1 MKFKTSA
8 LALLGVIAALV
19 CGGVPVVASA
29 AGANNDKFSFYPT
42 ASAAAVYVDNMIA
55 SGKGADVQVNTVGE
69 AAGAAGYID
78 LDVVDATVSDWQ
90 SFLQSDGSTN
100 ATVYTYDAFAAHMKD
115 GGDTDNIATY
125 LVEYGRF
132 GRLLSNLGLDATG
145 DSGMG
150 NGMRQLSGYLLK
162 GVWYIANGADS
173 VVKWCLEAL
182 QTLNPFNFLRNVA
195 IGQGSQGAVG
205 SIHETNNSYIAGSAG
220 SGDLSG
226 AAGSLMTI
234 TGVKQIVDFLAK
246 VYNLAYRNA
255 WLVIVPLFA
264 VLFAF
269 VLLATRNRGHAK
281 SLGRRVLLVILI
293 VGAFVPMWGTM
304 YTAVLDNMIRA
315 VNSDEMTQGDISPA
329 NRVVLSTLVNT
340 GAWAQTGFDTSFLT
354 GDNALRADTD
364 NLKVGS
370 DSVEVPSATPK
381 ASTVNNIR
389 DIALTINKHVMDLG
403 DDDISSDNA
412 TMNADNADNADKKVT
427 SGALAIGG
435 EGDGS
440 SNAAYNAAESLL
452 NSYIDGSMYEASA
465 YDSYI
470 KGAAGVDGPALAEW
484 LQATSNPEAYA
495 EGLATL
501 RGNDSKEGPT
511 VTDEG
516 LLLGRPPQRANS
528 VDGNTQLTELYDQ
541 LANLNGSDDA
551 NKQKIIDAI
560 MEILQKENDTS
571 KNDGSDAEQLQSLQ
585 FFGSSVGGAPISDT
599 IPKGDLRY
607 ADGAWTGSLS
617 AVGTYN
623 FLNTRFDENG
633 YTVYSSPNSPN
644 MQSRV
649 SHYATSLAGGS
660 VLGIL
665 VMANSVVLLL
675 AIGITAIVYGVSL
688 LFSNLSRSAKMLVS
702 LPTASLGFMGS
713 VARVLIVAMMMIVEV
728 IATAILYVVMRS
740 LLYVVNNVMVAML
753 GNAVMDALG
762 NAHFTVLFT
771 PLMLIIST
779 ILFIIYIV
787 MAIRVRGAITGA
799 MGEALESLANRIT
812 GVQSKDAPSNALG
825 KIAQGALIGGGLM
838 AGAGG
843 ASGMLGAGALAG
855 AGAGIL
861 SGMGHEQGGINGDQI
876 VDMNATDSNVDNGSQ
891 TQNQTNNAGNTDNNL
906 DKNAG
911 DNAFMAAASGIEG
924 GARQAGLGLVT
935 GDVTG
940 TMSAMD
946 SDAVDSAAFRM
957 GSDDLGSANRV
968 DDETYGD
975 VANMGDAYADSMQA
989 DSASASSAQA
999 DYMDGSSA
1007 DATAYG
1013 ESSAG
1018 DSQMTTSGFD
1028 SDGTAPASS
1037 IEATNASASEASA
1050 EGRMDADI
1058 FAAADA
1064 GQALTRDASF
1074 DASQAELSG
1083 TSSDATNYAQT
1094 AYGDGRMDGDASL
1107 SAYAGDVDSSA
1118 YAGDA
1123 SASLTGDGGQVTNYG
1138 ATEAGDGHMTGDGS
1152 LYGAMYANGA
1162 MTGDM
1167 SGHMDADGDLHG
1179 SMAADA
1185 EMHGM
1190 VDANA
1195 SSDMFGG
1202 RGVMQ
1207 PMGDQTSMYDVH
1219 GDQAFQDVNMRPDQ
1233 MASQDNMFDA
1243 DLGDVTADAEGM
1255 QATLEGD
1262 AAPGADQLFDA
1273 DYSQD
1278 SAMYGYSE
1286 VDGSGRQS
1294 MDAAQSGTLEAAPT
1308 ISDHGVATGNAAH
1321 MESPLGDDAGRAT
1334 ETIYGGG
1341 SSFTRS
1347 SSYQQSLGDEPV
1359 DGLSGMQSS
1368 TAALRDAGVSG
1379 SAGAMFG
1386 GSSYTGGTVNVAT
1399 GGVSAGMGR
1408 AGAVQG
1414 RGPAPMNSSSAVP
1427 SGGDSGLAAAE
1438 RRARE
1443 RLAAMGIEGS
1453 VQGGDAAMRPS
1464 TFEHLANEGD
1474 NGSLNA

>member
-1 MKFKTSA
+1 MHVKFKTSA
-8 LALLGVIAALV
+8 LALLGVVVALV
-19 CGGVPVVASA
+19 CGGVPVVAFA
-29 AGANNDKFSFYPT
+29 AGTSAEKFSFYPT

-55 SGKGADVQVNTVGE
+55 SGKGGDVQVNTVGE

-78 LDVVDATVSDWQ
+78 LDVLDQTVASWQ

-132 GRLLSNLGLDATG
+132 GRILSNLGLDATG
-145 DSGMG
+145 DSGMT

-173 VVKWCLEAL
+173 VVKWCFEAL

-195 IGQGSQGAVG
+195 VGNGSLGD
-205 SIHETNNSYIAGSAG
+205 AGSVAEDNNDYLNGAAG
-220 SGDLSG
+220 HGGLSG
-226 AAGSLMTI
+226 AAADLMRI
-234 TGVKQIVDFLAK
+234 DGVSYIVDFLAQ

-255 WLVIVPLFA
+255 WFVMIPLFG
-264 VLFAF
+264 VLLAF
-269 VLLATRNRGHAK
+269 VILATRNRGHAK
-281 SLGRRVLLVILI
+281 SLGRRVLLMVFI
-293 VGAFVPMWGTM
+293 VGLFVPMWGM
-304 YTAVLDNMIRA
+304 AYTAVLDKMLGA
-315 VNSDEMTQGDISPA
+315 VETDTMQDGDVSPA
-329 NRVVLSTLVNT
+329 NRVVLSTLVDT
-340 GAWAQTGFDTSFLT
+340 AGWARTGFDTSFLSDT
-354 GDNALRADTD
+354 PIRSGLDPVKVGSGSVTVPNAIPSAQTLNNIRGIALAINKHVND
-364 NLKVGS
+364 LGS
-370 DSVEVPSATPK
+370 DSVSA
-381 ASTVNNIR
+381 SNG
-389 DIALTINKHVMDLG
+389 TISG
-403 DDDISSDNA
+403 
-412 TMNADNADNADKKVT
+412 
-427 SGALAIGG
+427 SGALAL
-435 EGDGS
+435 GDG
-440 SNAAYNAAESLL
+440 NVAADKSHYVAENLL
-452 NSYIDGSMYEASA
+452 NSYIDGSMYEAAA

-470 KGAAGVDGPALAEW
+470 KGSAGADGPALAEW

-501 RGNDSKEGPT
+501 RGNDSEEGPK

-541 LANLNGSDDA
+541 LANLNDSDDA
-551 NKQKIIDAI
+551 SRQEIIDAI
-560 MEILQKENDTS
+560 MEILQKESDTS

-585 FFGSSVGGAPISDT
+585 FFGSSVGGAPISDA
-599 IPKGDLRY
+599 IPKGDLTW
-607 ADGAWTGSLS
+607 DPGTGTWTGSLS

-633 YTVYSSPNSPN
+633 YTVYSSQNSPN

-649 SHYATSLAGGS
+649 SHYATGLAGGS

-713 VARVLIVAMMMIVEV
+713 IARVLIVAMMMIVEV
-728 IATAILYVVMRS
+728 IATGILYIVMRS
-740 LLYVVNNVMVAML
+740 LLYALNNALVALL
-753 GNAVMDALG
+753 GDAVLSLVGNNAVSM
-762 NAHFTVLFT
+762 LFT

-825 KIAQGALIGGGLM
+825 KLAQGALIGGGLM

-861 SGMGHEQGGINGDQI
+861 SGMGHEQGSINGDQI
-876 VDMNATDSNVDNGSQ
+876 VDMNAAESNVDNGSQ

-911 DNAFMAAASGIEG
+911 DNAFMAAASGVEG

-935 GDVTG
+935 GNVMG

-946 SDAVDSAAFRM
+946 SDTGNSVASRM
-957 GSDDLGSANRV
+957 ASDDLGSANRV

-999 DYMDGSSA
+999 DYMDGSSTE
-1007 DATAYG
+1007 ATAYG

-1028 SDGTAPASS
+1028 SAGTVPASS
-1037 IEATNASASEASA
+1037 IEAMNVSASEASA

-1074 DASQAELSG
+1074 DASQAGLSSA
-1083 TSSDATNYAQT
+1083 SSDATNYAQT

-1123 SASLTGDGGQVTNYG
+1123 SASLTGESSQATNYG
-1138 ATEAGDGHMTGDGS
+1138 ATEAGDGSMAGDGS
-1152 LYGAMYANGA
+1152 LYGAMHANGA
-1162 MTGDM
+1162 MAGDM
-1167 SGHMDADGDLHG
+1167 SGHMSADGDLYGQMSADG
-1179 SMAADA
+1179 SMSADA
-1185 EMHGM
+1185 ELHGM

-1195 SSDMFGG
+1195 SRDTFDG

-1219 GDQAFQDVNMRPDQ
+1219 GDQAFQDVDMRPDQ
-1233 MASQDNMFDA
+1233 MASQDNMLNA
-1243 DLGDVTADAEGM
+1243 ELGDVTADAEGM

-1286 VDGSGRQS
+1286 IDGAGRQS
-1294 MDAAQSGTLEAAPT
+1294 MDVAQSGMAEAAPT
-1308 ISDHGVATGNAAH
+1308 ISDHGVAAGDAAR
-1321 MESPLGDDAGRAT
+1321 MESPLGDNAGRAT
-1334 ETIYGGG
+1334 ETVYGGG

-1347 SSYQQSLGDEPV
+1347 SGYQQSLGAEPV
-1359 DGLSGMQSS
+1359 NGPSGMQSN
-1368 TAALRDAGVSG
+1368 AAAPRDAGVSG
-1379 SAGAMFG
+1379 SASAMFG
-1386 GSSYTGGTVNVAT
+1386 GSPYTGGTVNVAA
-1399 GGVSAGMGR
+1399 GGGSAGMGR

-1414 RGPAPMNSSSAVP
+1414 RGPAPMNSASTVP
-1427 SGGDSGLAAAE
+1427 SGGSGLAAAE

-1443 RLAAMGIEGS
+1443 RLAAMGIEGPA
-1453 VQGGDAAMRPS
+1453 QGGDAAMRPPA
-1464 TFEHLANEGD
+1464 FEHLTNEGGS
-1474 NGSLNA
+1474 GSLNA

>member
-1 MKFKTSA
+1 MHVKFKTSA
-8 LALLGVIAALV
+8 LALLGVVVALV

-69 AAGAAGYID
+69 AAGSAGYID

-100 ATVYTYDAFAAHMKD
+100 ATVYTYDAFAAHTKD

-125 LVEYGRF
+125 LIEYGRF
-132 GRLLSNLGLDATG
+132 GRLLSNLGLDNTG
-145 DSGMG
+145 DSGMM

-173 VVKWCLEAL
+173 VVKWCFEAL

-195 IGQGSQGAVG
+195 VGNGSFGDVG
-205 SIHETNNSYIAGSAG
+205 SVAEGNNFY
-220 SGDLSG
+220 LSG
-226 AAGSLMTI
+226 AAGQGGLSGAAADLMGI
-234 TGVKQIVDFLAK
+234 ESVSYIVNFLAQ

-255 WLVIVPLFA
+255 WLVMIPLFG

-269 VLLATRNRGHAK
+269 VILATRNRGHAR
-281 SLGRRVLLVILI
+281 SLGRRVLLMVLI
-293 VGAFVPMWGTM
+293 VGLFVPMWGVA
-304 YTAVLDNMIRA
+304 YTAVLDKMLGA
-315 VNSDEMTQGDISPA
+315 VETDTMQDGDVSPA
-329 NRVVLSTLVNT
+329 NRVVLSTLVDT
-340 GAWAQTGFDTSFLT
+340 AGWAQTGFDTSFLSAT
-354 GDNALRADTD
+354 PIQSTLDSV
-364 NLKVGS
+364 KVGS
-370 DSVEVPSATPK
+370 GSVIVPSATPS
-381 ASTVNNIR
+381 AQTVNNIR
-389 DIALTINKHVMDLG
+389 DIALAINMHVNGLDSGSVNASNGTIAG
-403 DDDISSDNA
+403 
-412 TMNADNADNADKKVT
+412 
-427 SGALAIGG
+427 SGALAL
-435 EGDGS
+435 GDA
-440 SNAAYNAAESLL
+440 NVAADESRDVAENLL
-452 NSYIDGSMYEASA
+452 NSYIDGSMYEAAA

-501 RGNDSKEGPT
+501 RGNDSKEGLT

-541 LANLNGSDDA
+541 LANLNDSDDA
-551 NKQKIIDAI
+551 GKQKIIDAI
-560 MEILQKENDTS
+560 MEILQKESDTS

-585 FFGSSVGGAPISDT
+585 FFGSSVGGAPISDV
-599 IPKGDLRY
+599 IPKGDLTWDSGTGVW
-607 ADGAWTGSLS
+607 AGSLS

-633 YTVYSSPNSPN
+633 YTVYSSQNSPN

-649 SHYATSLAGGS
+649 SHYATGLAGGS

-702 LPTASLGFMGS
+702 LPMASLGFMGS
-713 VARVLIVAMMMIVEV
+713 IARVLIVAMMMIVEV
-728 IATAILYVVMRS
+728 IATGILYIVMRS
-740 LLYVVNNVMVAML
+740 LLYALNDALVALL
-753 GNAVMDALG
+753 GNAVAGLVG
-762 NAHFTVLFT
+762 NNPFSTLFT

-861 SGMGHEQGGINGDQI
+861 SGMGREQGGINGDQI
-876 VDMNATDSNVDNGSQ
+876 VDMNATESNVDNGSQ

-911 DNAFMAAASGIEG
+911 DNAFMAAASSVEG

-946 SDAVDSAAFRM
+946 SDAVDSATSRM
-957 GSDDLGSANRV
+957 ASDDLGSANRV

-1028 SDGTAPASS
+1028 SDGTVPASS

-1064 GQALTRDASF
+1064 GQAFTRDASF
-1074 DASQAELSG
+1074 DASQAGLSG

-1118 YAGDA
+1118 YTGDA
-1123 SASLTGDGGQVTNYG
+1123 SASLTGEGGQATNYG
-1138 ATEAGDGHMTGDGS
+1138 ATEAGDGRMAGDGS

-1185 EMHGM
+1185 ELIGM
-1190 VDANA
+1190 ADANA

-1233 MASQDNMFDA
+1233 MASQDNMFNA

-1308 ISDHGVATGNAAH
+1308 ISDHGVATGDAAH

-1334 ETIYGGG
+1334 ETVYGGG
-1341 SSFTRS
+1341 SSVTRS
-1347 SSYQQSLGDEPV
+1347 SSYQQSLGDESV
-1359 DGLSGMQSS
+1359 NGLSGMQSS
-1368 TAALRDAGVSG
+1368 TVSSRDAGVSG

-1386 GSSYTGGTVNVAT
+1386 GSPYTGGTVNVAT
-1399 GGVSAGMGR
+1399 SGGSAGMGR

-1414 RGPAPMNSSSAVP
+1414 RGPAPMMRASAVP

-1443 RLAAMGIEGS
+1443 RLAAMGIEGP

>member
-1 MKFKTSA
+1 MHVKFKTSA
-8 LALLGVIAALV
+8 LAFLGVIVALV

-42 ASAAAVYVDNMIA
+42 ASAAAIYVDNMIA

-115 GGDTDNIATY
+115 GGNTDNVATY

-226 AAGSLMTI
+226 AASSLMGI

-293 VGAFVPMWGTM
+293 VGVFVPMWGTM

-340 GAWAQTGFDTSFLT
+340 GAWAQTGFDTSFLM
-354 GDNALRADTD
+354 GGNALRADTD

-370 DSVEVPSATPK
+370 DSVAVPSATPK

-389 DIALTINKHVMDLG
+389 DIALTINKHVMGLG
-403 DDDISSDNA
+403 NGDISSDNA
-412 TMNADNADNADKKVT
+412 TMNTDKGIT

-528 VDGNTQLTELYDQ
+528 VDGNTQLTKLYDQ

-560 MEILQKENDTS
+560 MEILQKESDTS

-607 ADGAWTGSLS
+607 EDGAWTGSLS

-946 SDAVDSAAFRM
+946 SDAADSAASRM

-989 DSASASSAQA
+989 DSASVSSAQA

-1018 DSQMTTSGFD
+1018 DSQMTMSGFD

-1074 DASQAELSG
+1074 DALQAGLSG

-1123 SASLTGDGGQVTNYG
+1123 SASLTGEGGQATNYG
-1138 ATEAGDGHMTGDGS
+1138 ATEAGDGRMAGDGS
-1152 LYGAMYANGA
+1152 FYGAMYANGA
-1162 MTGDM
+1162 MTDDM
-1167 SGHMDADGDLHG
+1167 NGHMDADGDLHG
-1179 SMAADA
+1179 SMDADA
-1185 EMHGM
+1185 ELHGM
-1190 VDANA
+1190 ADANA

-1273 DYSQD
+1273 DYLQD

-1294 MDAAQSGTLEAAPT
+1294 MDAVQSGTLETAPT
-1308 ISDHGVATGNAAH
+1308 ISDHGVATGAAAH

-1334 ETIYGGG
+1334 ETVYGGG
-1341 SSFTRS
+1341 
-1347 SSYQQSLGDEPV
+1347 
-1359 DGLSGMQSS
+1359 
-1368 TAALRDAGVSG
+1368 
-1379 SAGAMFG
+1379 
-1386 GSSYTGGTVNVAT
+1386 
-1399 GGVSAGMGR
+1399 SAGMGR

-1414 RGPAPMNSSSAVP
+1414 RGPASMNSASAVP
-1427 SGGDSGLAAAE
+1427 SGGDSGFAAAE

-1443 RLAAMGIEGS
+1443 RLAAMGIEGP
-1453 VQGGDAAMRPS
+1453 VHGGDAAMRPS